1 MTMNNA
7 QIVEGRTTGRHPL
20 PGDGAMPVSALHFR
34 TGRVDEAR
42 ALVLQHHYS
51 RRCATNL
58 RFVGSLHT
66 DGGLFGG
73 DGPMVAAALWYTP
86 GTPWKEG
93 VLELGRLV
101 RGERRVPLTFLVSRC
116 TKELKRQGYDL
127 LVSYADS
134 TQGHEGYV
142 YRACNWRYHG
152 KRKCTEDGVLIDGVF
167 KPGRSCVQ
175 FFGTRSVSKL
185 RALMPHKAIEPHYD
199 EGKHCFWFPLG
210 TKGEAKAARLGLTPN
225 AEVTGA

>member
-1 MTMNNA
+1 MTNNA

-42 ALVLQHHYS
+42 TLVLQHHYS
-51 RRCATNL
+51 GRCATNL
-58 RFVGSLHT
+58 RFVGSLHE

-86 GTPWKEG
+86 GTPWKED

-116 TKELKRQGYDL
+116 TKELRRQGHDL

-152 KRKCTEDGVLIDGVF
+152 KPRPPGAPGGSPITHAHRRNSGLEFRD
-167 KPGRSCVQ
+167 KPCLVNAASTLRV
-175 FFGTRSVSKL
+175 VS
-185 RALMPHKAIEPHYD
+185 
-199 EGKHCFWFPLG
+199 EGA
-210 TKGEAKAARLGLTPN
+210 GEQS
-225 AEVTGA
+225 

>member
-1 MTMNNA
+1 MTNNA

-42 ALVLQHHYS
+42 TLVLQYHYS
-51 RRCATNL
+51 GRCATNV
-58 RFVGSLHT
+58 RFVGSLHV

-86 GTPWKEG
+86 GTPWKEEL
-93 VLELGRLV
+93 LELGRLV
-101 RGERRVPLTFLVSRC
+101 RGDRRVPLTFLVSRC
-116 TKELKRQGYDL
+116 TKELKRHGHDL

-152 KRKCTEDGVLIDGVF
+152 KRKRTEDGVLIDGVF

-175 FFGTRSVSKL
+175 FFGTRSIAKL
-185 RALMPHKAIEPHYD
+185 RALMPHKTIEPHFD
-199 EGKHCFWFPLG
+199 EGKHCFWLPLG
-210 TKGEAKAARLGLTPN
+210 TKGEAKARRLGLVD
-225 AEVTGA
+225 A

>member
-1 MTMNNA
+1 MNNA
-7 QIVEGRTTGRHPL
+7 QIVESRTTGRHPL
-20 PGDGAMPVSALHFR
+20 PGEGAIPVSALHFR

-42 ALVLQHHYS
+42 TLVLQHHYS
-51 RRCATNL
+51 GRCATNL
-58 RFVGSLHT
+58 RFVGSLHE

-73 DGPMVAAALWYTP
+73 DGPMVAAAIWYTP
-86 GTPWKEG
+86 GTPWKED

-116 TKELKRQGYDL
+116 TKELRRQGQDL

-152 KRKCTEDGVLIDGVF
+152 KRKRTEDGVLIDGVF

-175 FFGTRSVSKL
+175 FFGTRSVTKL
-185 RALMPHKAIEPHYD
+185 RALMPHKTIEPHYD
-199 EGKHCFWFPLG
+199 EGKHCFWLPLG
-210 TKGEAKAARLGLTPN
+210 TKGEAKARRLGLTHN
-225 AEVTGA
+225 AA